1 MSFDGEERRKLCE
14 SSGCSAT
21 DLSYKVDTL
30 ISQVNNLSA
39 KVEALDAIFKKIE
52 DIERG
57 FSMLRK
63 VVVGLGTGTA
73 ALYGAYEFIK
83 DHWKA

>member
-1 MSFDGEERRKLCE
+1 MSFGGEDRRKLCE
-14 SSGCSAT
+14 SPSCSAT
-21 DLSYKVDTL
+21 DLSSKVDLL
-30 ISQVNNLSA
+30 IRQVDHLSA

>member
-1 MSFDGEERRKLCE
+1 MTFGGDDRRKLCE
-14 SSGCSAT
+14 SSSCSAT
-21 DLSYKVDTL
+21 DLSSKVDLL
-30 ISQVNNLSA
+30 IRQVDHLSA

-57 FSMLRK
+57 FSMLRR

-73 ALYGAYEFIK
+73 ALYGLYEFIK